1 MKYNN
6 HPMPSSP
13 HLSFDTLVRITNSL
27 SSALGFEDID
37 PVVIR
42 ATIISGNGTTEIVGD
57 ANNQQIIWIRADS
70 ICYLRFRDFRLCY
83 AYATRDAID
92 RDVRFAANFHEACD
106 ISLPNIITDAAREVM
121 LAIGDADYWVA
132 TEFLNLLTEEERRYA
147 SGNHVDIP
155 AASDA

>member
-6 HPMPSSP
+6 HPKLTTP

-27 SSALGFEDID
+27 SSTLGLDEID

-57 ANNQQIIWIRADS
+57 ANSQQIIWIRADS

-83 AYATRDAID
+83 AYATRDAIE
-92 RDVRFAANFHEACD
+92 RDLRFAANFYEACD
-106 ISLPNIITDAAREVM
+106 ISFPNVITDAAREVM
-121 LAIGDADYWVA
+121 LSIGKAVYWVA
-132 TEFLNLLTEEERRYA
+132 PEFLNLLTEEERRYA

-155 AASDA
+155 AASGT

>member
-6 HPMPSSP
+6 HPKPTAP

-27 SSALGFEDID
+27 SASLGFEDID

-57 ANNQQIIWIRADS
+57 ANSQQVIWIRADS
-70 ICYLRFRDFRLCY
+70 ICYLRFHDFRLCY
-83 AYATRDAID
+83 AYATRNAID
-92 RDVRFAANFHEACD
+92 QDVRFAANFHEACD
-106 ISLPNIITDAAREVM
+106 ISLPNVVTDAAQEVM

-132 TEFLNLLTEEERRYA
+132 PDFLNLLTEEERRYA
-147 SGNHVDIP
+147 SGNHVDTP
-155 AASDA
+155 TACGA